1 MPTIDAATIAAPPTT
16 LPPRRRV
23 VVAWMNA
30 HPVSLSFAA
39 LVLAASVATGTLWGT
54 DSTMW
59 GAGPLSTFAGGR
71 WWTLVTALVVPG
83 SPVHAVL
90 ALLLSVTVLA
100 YAETLLGRRRTIVL
114 LPVLGVAGVL
124 AGAALHAA
132 AWAVTDLQPV
142 VATEVPV
149 VDPAIPIVGVVM
161 AASAVAP
168 ALWRRRLR
176 LGGFALLFMFAL
188 YGGDADD
195 WYRVAAGG
203 VGLAVGVALARRGG
217 RQTAWHRSSLRE
229 TRALLALI
237 VAVTALGPI
246 IALLTGG
253 GRGPL
258 SVVVEAYAQYDDDL
272 LARCATVNSPG
283 CSDEFALLIT
293 RGVGPALLAAVPLIL
308 LLVAAWGLRQGRR
321 SAWMLA
327 IGVQFAQT
335 VLAVVALVG
344 EPDVVS
350 AWDDGSG
357 AEYVLWIT
365 ASIGIPVALSA
376 ALIIARRRFSIR
388 ATRRAALSVLIGLV
402 VAFLVCASAFYIVE
416 SLGKRAFDGTLDDV
430 DLLAL
435 TLRRFIPPVFLEPGS
450 HAPFPHRGVAL
461 FAYQWVGV
469 LFWAIF
475 VVAML
480 WLYRRP
486 RRPLGEDGRLYRD
499 LLRRGGETLGF
510 LGTWDGNRYWY
521 SEDRRSSV
529 AYRVVGDV
537 ALALADP
544 LAPPGGLVAAAEEFA
559 EFCTLHSWTPVF
571 YSVHAE
577 TMDALR
583 PRGWHAL
590 PVGVE
595 TVLDLSGL
603 DFSGKAWQKVRQP
616 LTRAEREGYS
626 AVWTRWQ
633 DLTLAQTSQV
643 IAIDEEWVADR
654 ALPEMGFTLGGLDE
668 LRDPEVRLLLAV
680 GPDDRIEA
688 VTSWMPTWTQG
699 RITGWTLDFMR
710 RRIGGPNGMMEFLIA
725 KAALALRDEGAFVL
739 SLSGA
744 PLADDPA
751 EPDDIDVTPLRA
763 FLRWLAEALEP
774 AYGFASLFRFKG
786 KFRPRYRPM
795 FLAYRD
801 SLQLPAI
808 GAAVGRAYLPDASRS
823 DLVALARTAWGG
835 RR

>member
-1 MPTIDAATIAAPPTT
+1 MTW
-16 LPPRRRV
+16 LR
-23 VVAWMNA
+23 A

-39 LVLAASVATGTLWGT
+39 LVLVASVATGTLWGT
-54 DSTMW
+54 DSSMW
-59 GAGPLSTFAGGR
+59 GAGPLSTFAAGR
-71 WWTLVTALVVPG
+71 WWTLVTALIVPG

-100 YAETLLGRRRTIVL
+100 YAESLLGHRRTIVL

-124 AGAALHAA
+124 AGVLLHAA

-149 VDPAIPIVGVVM
+149 VDPAIPIVAVVM
-161 AASAVAP
+161 VASALAP

-176 LGGFALLFMFAL
+176 LAGFALLFMFAL

-195 WYRVAAGG
+195 WYRVAAGI
-203 VGLAVGVALARRGG
+203 VGLVVGIVMVRRGG
-217 RQTAWHRSSLRE
+217 HQGTWHRSSLRE

-258 SVVVEAYAQYDDDL
+258 SVVVDTYAQYDDDL
-272 LARCATVNSPG
+272 LARCATSDLPG
-283 CSDEFALLIT
+283 CSDQFALLIT

-327 IGVQFAQT
+327 IGVESAMA
-335 VLAVVALVG
+335 VLAVVALLF
-344 EPDVVS
+344 EPVVVS

-365 ASIGIPVALSA
+365 ASIGIPLALVT
-376 ALIIARRRFSIR
+376 ALVVLRRRFSIR
-388 ATRRAALSVLIGLV
+388 ATRRAARTVTVFLV
-402 VAFLVCASAFYIVE
+402 AAFLLCATTFYIVE
-416 SLGKRAFDGTLDDV
+416 ALGKPAFDGTLSDV
-430 DLLAL
+430 DLFGL
-435 TLRRFIPPVFLEPGS
+435 TLRRFIPPVFLEPGG
-450 HAPFPHRGVAL
+450 HAPFPHRGMAL

-469 LFWAIF
+469 LFWAIV
-475 VVAML
+475 VVAVF
-480 WLYRRP
+480 WLYRHP
-486 RRPLGEDGRLYRD
+486 RHPEGDDARLYRD
-499 LLRRGGETLGF
+499 LLRRGGDTLGF
-510 LGTWDGNRYWY
+510 LGTWEGNRYWY
-521 SEDRRSSV
+521 SDDRRAAV

-537 ALALADP
+537 ALALAEP
-544 LAPPGGLVAAAEEFA
+544 LCAPEDRASTVDAFA
-559 EFCTLHSWTPVF
+559 EFCTVHGWTPVF

-583 PRGWHAL
+583 PHGWQAL

-633 DLTLAQTSQV
+633 DLTLAQASQIV
-643 IAIDEEWVADR
+643 AIDEEWVADR
-654 ALPEMGFTLGGLDE
+654 ALPEMGFTLGSLDE

-680 GPDDRIEA
+680 GPGERIEA
-688 VTSWMPTWTQG
+688 VTSWMPTWTDG

-725 KAALALRDEGAFVL
+725 KAALALRDEGCLVL

-744 PLADDPA
+744 PLADDPD
-751 EPDDIDVTPLRA
+751 EPGDIDVSPLRA

-786 KFRPRYRPM
+786 KFRPRYRPL